1 MRVQQ
6 AIEQD
11 LAAKTGLPVSVED
24 GLRAGLYR
32 LLGTLF
38 SHAPDSTLLDQIA
51 AASGDD
57 SILGRAVAALATAA
71 GDTTPEA
78 VYAEHEAVFVG
89 LVQGEVVPYAS
100 HNITGFLYDRPLAH
114 LRDDLDRL
122 GLARADGAAEPE
134 DGIASLCEVMAV
146 LIEGSLGVTAGG
158 DDQRTIFTAHMAPWV
173 GQFCADLTAAPSA
186 LFYKAV
192 AGLAQSFFEIE
203 DEYISLS
210 S

>member
-1 MRVQQ
+1 MQGQQ

-11 LAAKTGLPVSVED
+11 LAAETGLPLSVED

-57 SILGRAVAALATAA
+57 SALGRAVTALATAA

-78 VYAEHEAVFVG
+78 VAAEHEAVFVG
-89 LVQGEVVPYAS
+89 LVQGEVIPYAS
-100 HNITGFLYDRPLAH
+100 HYITGFLYDRPLAH

-158 DDQRTIFTAHMAPWV
+158 DDQRTIFTAHLAPWV
-173 GQFCADLTAAPSA
+173 GQFCADLAAAPSA

-192 AGLAQSFFEIE
+192 AELGQSFFEVEGECILLN
-203 DEYISLS
+203 D
-210 S
+210 